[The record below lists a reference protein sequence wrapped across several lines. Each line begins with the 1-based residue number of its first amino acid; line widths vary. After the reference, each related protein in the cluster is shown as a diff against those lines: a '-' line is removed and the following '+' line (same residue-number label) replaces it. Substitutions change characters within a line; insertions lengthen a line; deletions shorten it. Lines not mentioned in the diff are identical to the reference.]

1 MSGQAKTPKEAAS
14 VLIAAMPVGVLE
26 PQLEEYG
33 IESTTERAQALTRE
47 ILSLNLFWIYAAIEA
62 HIPAK
67 FQQAVSELV
76 LNAVGNGW
84 GTIYPVGPIAWDTFL
99 TEWKERTQRYERLIQ
114 DGISPLGISAEVGLW
129 LEEERLVNEEDRR
142 NVLTLLIDLVPVET
156 YGRLLQ
162 DVG

>member
-142 NVLTLLIDLVPVET
+142 NVLTLLIDSVPVET
-156 YGRLLQ
+156 YGRLLR